1 MKRIPLLAVALLSA
15 ASLLGASREP
25 TREDYVK
32 RIESCEAILREFMAD
47 PQTALPP
54 EVLERA
60 RGLVITNQ
68 FRAGFLLGVK
78 DGYGVLLVRR
88 PDGSWSVPAMLNAGE
103 ASFGLQIGGTAVETV
118 YVLMDDDTPKLLFG
132 GRFNI
137 GADAKAVAGPRAAER
152 ESVNREILATP
163 VLVYTK
169 SRGLFAGATVKAGW
183 IQRNDSAN
191 RAFYNTEY
199 TLPEIV
205 YSNWIQPPADVKPLM
220 DYVTRI
226 TR

>member
-118 YVLMDDDTPKLLFG
+118 YVLMDDDTAKLLFG